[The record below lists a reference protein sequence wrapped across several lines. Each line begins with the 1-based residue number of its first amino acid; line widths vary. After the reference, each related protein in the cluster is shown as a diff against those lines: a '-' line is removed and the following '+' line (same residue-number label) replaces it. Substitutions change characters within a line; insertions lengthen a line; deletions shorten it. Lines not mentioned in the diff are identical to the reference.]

1 MSLAEQLARYAL
13 SLIYADLDEE
23 VVHIAKQRVLDSIG
37 CALGAINSPPAQSI
51 RAYLHTLPEGEA
63 TLLFENRKVAPD
75 AAAFLNATMVRFL
88 DFNDG
93 YFALEPGHS
102 SDNIPALLAV
112 AEAEGLGGR
121 EVILAMV
128 IAYEVQMRLQD
139 AACLFRRGWDHVN
152 YVTISATLGA
162 GKLLSLDQVQMT
174 HALGMALNGHV
185 AMRQVR
191 AGELSGWKGAS
202 AANAARNA
210 VFCCYLARHGMTGPS
225 HIFEGEM
232 GFMNQVSGPF
242 ALDVGAFGDG
252 LSHAY
257 AMKRIRTKP
266 YATNGEMQTAVMA
279 AIAVRDE
286 VGDVAQ
292 IAKVHVD
299 TTDVGVRF
307 LAKDAA
313 KWRPATRETADHSLP
328 YTVARALLD
337 GKVNSRTYDEADF
350 GDARVI
356 DLIDKITVSEDPEL
370 TAQMPSLANRVT
382 IMTTDGRRFSR
393 EFGTRT
399 APPIVISDAQI
410 EDKFREFAQAYYSG
424 ARTQEIIDLAWRFD
438 GVRDLSALYDL
449 LAVDAL
455 DAGSSER

>member
-1 MSLAEQLARYAL
+1 MSLAERLAQYAL
-13 SLIYADLDEE
+13 SLTYDDLDDE
-23 VVHIAKQRVLDSIG
+23 VIHIAKQRIIDSIG
-37 CALGAINSPPAQSI
+37 CALGAIDSPPAKSI

-63 TLLFENRKVAPD
+63 TLLFETRKVAPD
-75 AAAFLNATMVRFL
+75 AASFLNATMVRYL

-128 IAYEVQMRLQD
+128 VAYELQMRLQD

-152 YVTISATLGA
+152 YVTISATLGV
-162 GKLLSLDQVQMT
+162 GKLLGLDKAQLT

-191 AGELSGWKGAS
+191 SGELSGWKGAS

-225 HIFEGEM
+225 QIFEGEM

-242 ALDVGAFGDG
+242 ALDVDAFGDG
-252 LSHAY
+252 ASHAY
-257 AMKRIRTKP
+257 AMKRVRTKP

-279 AIAVRDE
+279 AIALRDA
-286 VGDVAQ
+286 VGDVAK
-292 IAKVHVD
+292 IAKVQVD

-313 KWRPATRETADHSLP
+313 KWRPTTRETADHSLP

-337 GKVNSRTYDEADF
+337 GKITSRTYDQADF

-356 DLIDKITVSEDPEL
+356 DLIDRITVSEDPDL
-370 TAQMPSLANRVT
+370 TAQMPLLANRVT
-382 IMTTDGRRFSR
+382 ITTTDGQAFSR

-399 APPIVISDAQI
+399 SPPIVISDRQI
-410 EDKFREFAQAYYSG
+410 EDKFRHFADERYSA
-424 ARTQEIIDLAWRFD
+424 ARVQEIIDLVWRFD
-438 GVRDLSALYDL
+438 EAQDLRGLQAV
-449 LAVDAL
+449 LAIDAPPH
-455 DAGSSER
+455 RR

>member
-1 MSLAEQLARYAL
+1 MPLAKDLARYAL
-13 SLIYADLDEE
+13 SLNYANLDDE
-23 VVHIAKQRVLDSIG
+23 VIHVAKQRIIDSLG
-37 CALGAINSPPAQSI
+37 CALGAIDSPPAKAI
-51 RAYLHTLPEGEA
+51 RAHLHTMPEGDA
-63 TLLFENRKVAPD
+63 TLLFETRKVSPD
-75 AAAFLNATMVRFL
+75 AAAFLNATLVRFL

-93 YFALEPGHS
+93 YFSLEPGHS

-162 GKLLSLDQVQMT
+162 GKLLGLDEAQLT

-210 VFCCYLARHGMTGPS
+210 VFCCYLARHGMTGP
-225 HIFEGEM
+225 HDIFEGEM
-232 GFMNQVSGPF
+232 GFMKQVSGPF
-242 ALDVGAFGDG
+242 ELDVAAFGDG
-252 LSHAY
+252 VSRAY

-266 YATNGEMQTAVMA
+266 FATNGEMQTAVLA
-279 AIAVRDE
+279 AIGLRGE
-286 VGDVAQ
+286 VGDVGR
-292 IAKVHVD
+292 IAKVEVQ
-299 TTDVGVRF
+299 TTDVGVKF
-307 LAKDAA
+307 LAKDTT
-313 KWRPATRETADHSLP
+313 KWRPTTRETADHSLP

-337 GKVNSRTYDEADF
+337 GKITSRTYDEADF
-350 GDARVI
+350 GDARVLE
-356 DLIDKITVSEDPEL
+356 LIDKITVREDPEL

-382 IMTTDGRRFSR
+382 ITLKDGQTLSR

-399 APPIVISDAQI
+399 SPPIVVSDQQI
-410 EDKFREFAQAYYSG
+410 EDKFRDFADPCFGAERSQA
-424 ARTQEIIDLAWRFD
+424 IIDLAWNFD
-438 GVRDLSALYDL
+438 RVSALAALHAL
-449 LAVDAL
+449 LTVKAPP
-455 DAGSSER
+455 